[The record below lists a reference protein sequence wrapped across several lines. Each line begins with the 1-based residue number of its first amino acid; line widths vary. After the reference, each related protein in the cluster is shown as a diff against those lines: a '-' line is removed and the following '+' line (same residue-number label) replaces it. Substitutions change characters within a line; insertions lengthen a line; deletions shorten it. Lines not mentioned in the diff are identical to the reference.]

1 MKRSFV
7 LLSLCALTAF
17 FQGCGPMRGPS
28 PLPERLDDE
37 GQKSIDEAWD
47 RAFTPVNHLDRQGLL
62 DGLVITQAYQVGVDK
77 LAFRSEKKLTAGTVV
92 MEIAFDRSN
101 PAGDR
106 FEVTVYD
113 RNDTKVRQER
123 YTRQE
128 IDVTCKQLADPHR
141 QELERKKAAG
151 EAAPQEVKEL
161 ERIEARNAAI
171 EAIFPRQDKN
181 EAHPGAPGN

>member
-1 MKRSFV
+1 MNRSFV
-7 LLSLCALTAF
+7 LLCLCALTAI
-17 FQGCGPMRGPS
+17 FQGCGPLRGPS
-28 PLPERLDDE
+28 PLPERLDDA
-37 GQKSIDEAWD
+37 GQKSIDDAWD
-47 RAFTPVNHLDRQGLL
+47 QAFTPVNHLDRQALL
-62 DGLVITQAYQVGVDK
+62 DGFVLTQAYQFGVDK
-77 LAFRSEKKLTAGTVV
+77 LSFRSEKKCSVGTVV

-113 RNDTKVRQER
+113 QNQAKVRQER
-123 YTRQE
+123 YSRQE
-128 IDVTCKQLADPHR
+128 IDDTCKQLADPHC

-161 ERIEARNAAI
+161 EQIEARREAI
-171 EAIFPRQDKN
+171 EAIFPRQKK